1 MPNKRNIPKQLI
13 TIAKRIS
20 KLMLE
25 KKAIDIEIIDVRK
38 ITTLT
43 DFFIICTSESEPQS
57 KAIHNHII
65 DNLRQIDMKPWHSEG
80 IENLKWVLIDY
91 IDIVV
96 HVFSKETREYYEFE
110 RLWADAKI
118 TRVKE

>member
-1 MPNKRNIPKQLI
+1 MPKKPTPKRSL
-13 TIAKRIS
+13 TIAKKIS
-20 KLMLE
+20 QLMLD
-25 KKAIDIEIIDVRK
+25 KKATSIDIIDVRK

-43 DFFIICTSESEPQS
+43 DFFVICTSDSEPQS
-57 KAIHNHII
+57 KAIHNHIKNELI
-65 DNLRQIDMKPWHSEG
+65 DINLKPWHTEG
-80 IENLKWVLIDY
+80 IGNLKWVLLDY

-118 TRVKE
+118 TRVDN